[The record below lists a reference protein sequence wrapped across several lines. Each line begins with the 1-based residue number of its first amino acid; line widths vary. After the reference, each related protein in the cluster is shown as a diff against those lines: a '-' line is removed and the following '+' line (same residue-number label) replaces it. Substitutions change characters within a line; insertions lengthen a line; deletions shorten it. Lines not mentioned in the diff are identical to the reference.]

1 MINLH
6 KELAGTGI
14 QAAHVA
20 IDVSV
25 NTPAFPGA
33 PTAPAEQIA
42 SVYWELHAAN
52 RDDAERIFTTETPW
66 AAVAP
71 PTPH

>member
-1 MINLH
+1 VINLH

-33 PTAPAEQIA
+33 PTAPAEEIA
-42 SVYWELHAAN
+42 RVYWELHTQ
-52 RDDAERIFTTETPW
+52 REDAERIFTTDTPW
-66 AAVAP
+66 ATAAP
-71 PTPH
+71 ANPH

>member
-20 IDVSV
+20 IGVWIGTDG
-25 NTPAFPGA
+25 PPGA
-33 PTAPAEQIA
+33 PTAAAEEIA
-42 SVYWELHAAN
+42 PVHWDLHTR
-52 RDDAERIFTTETPW
+52 RDVAERVFTR
-66 AAVAP
+66 
-71 PTPH
+71 